1 MRIIDWSSDVCSS
14 DLVAGIIAE
23 PGGQPRD
30 VGDARRAG
38 AGQILLRR
46 GADRGRDRLQRFLA
60 AAGRHHDRAF
70 APVMRRDAGSSKR
83 YLTNSSAA
91 APLYDVI
98 GKTDLNEACKPL
110 SLRLDGCVSACR

>member
-70 APVMRRDAGSSKR
+70 APVLRRDAGLDRTS
-83 YLTNSSAA
+83 
-91 APLYDVI
+91 VGE
-98 GKTDLNEACKPL
+98 GKSVSVLVELGCRRIIKNKKYTTILNNL
-110 SLRLDGCVSACR
+110 